1 MFYIY
6 FVFMRTKHGGFEI
19 ESEILTAERIYRMK
33 QRRNGVMMRDVEKRL
48 YRASDLHRS
57 RTV

>member
-1 MFYIY
+1 
-6 FVFMRTKHGGFEI
+6 MRTKHGGFEI